1 MKWVHVL
8 LLGTLIL
15 HFMFSYI
22 VCIVVAGAVPVPGVE
37 SSGDSDVFVCEVA
50 VDTPAP
56 VSDAVSELPGVSSKR
71 DRTQHGR
78 VPVGVEASV
87 VYNDWEKRT
96 LNFHVHSA
104 FYVFFVLCDFGR
116 GVV

>member
-8 LLGTLIL
+8 FLGTLVL
-15 HFMFSYI
+15 HVLFSYI
-22 VCIVVAGAVPVPGVE
+22 VGIVVAGAGPGPGVE

-71 DRTQHGR
+71 GRTQHGR
-78 VPVGVEASV
+78 VAVGVEASV
-87 VYNDWEKRT
+87 VYNEWENGT

-104 FYVFFVLCDFGR
+104 LYVLFVLCRFAR